1 MLCFPQLS
9 TGALAQY
16 PIEKRRLTRTVINQ
30 VLSGAR
36 LKLADADAASVE
48 WTLEYRAL
56 TTSERGSIEDLF
68 RAVEGR
74 LGEFLFLDPTDN
86 LLQWSEQLEEAV
98 WERNLLLGVTGSI
111 EDPMGGAA
119 ASRLSNSGAA
129 SLSIEQTV
137 NGPGWFRYGFSAQ
150 ARSDQN
156 TQLRLTRSTL
166 TQTAASVFNVGPQW
180 KPLLLSGNFGG
191 TEESVRFGIEVGAGN
206 SVDIYAVQVEA
217 QPGASGYKKT
227 FSRSGVYSRAR
238 FMDDSLLITADGPG
252 RHSCLVRITA
262 RVQD

>member
-16 PIEKRRLTRTVINQ
+16 PIEKRRLTRTLINQ

-36 LKLADADAASVE
+36 LKLADPDAATVE
-48 WTLEYRAL
+48 WTLDYQTL

-74 LGEFLFLDPTDN
+74 LGEFTFLDPTDN
-86 LLQWSEQLEEAV
+86 LLQWSEQLDDAV

-111 EDPMGGAA
+111 GDPIGGAA
-119 ASRLSNSGAA
+119 ASRLSNSGGAA
-129 SLSIEQTV
+129 LSIEQTV
-137 NGPGWFRYGFSAQ
+137 NGPGWFHYGFSLQ

-166 TQTAASVFNVGPQW
+166 TQTEASIFSVGPEW
-180 KPLLLSGNFGG
+180 KPLLLSGSFGG

-206 SVDIYAVQVEA
+206 WVDIYGVQVEA

-227 FSRSGVYSRAR
+227 LSRSGVYSRAR
-238 FMDDSLLITADGPG
+238 FSNDSLSITADGPG
-252 RHSCLVRITA
+252 RHSCRVRITA
-262 RVQD
+262 RLED